1 MPAAY
6 AVSSIQASGKA
17 GFFCLR
23 RSLFAFENGAAAH
36 DEIAFVI
43 AFADESRLFNP
54 GLYATGL
61 HSAQIVDLHV
71 VGIIGSLFRR
81 SQQTAREFVA
91 LETIGDAPSF
101 DARPRCAISLRPIA
115 FPLLAPTALAA
126 DLVKRKGEPLG
137 KTAAESTLK
146 ILMQLFS
153 MPIIGIADITKWTGF
168 TAPGGYK
175 AIDRLVNMDIL
186 TPVETGSSS
195 YAKKWVYK
203 DYLDLFTKES

>member
-6 AVSSIQASGKA
+6 AVSSIQASDKA
-17 GFFCLR
+17 GSFCLR
-23 RSLFAFENGAAAH
+23 RSLFSFENGAAAH
-36 DEIAFVI
+36 DEIAFVV
-43 AFADESRLFNP
+43 AFADESRLFDP

-71 VGIIGSLFRR
+71 VGIIGPLFRR
-81 SQQTAREFVA
+81 SQQTAREFIA

-137 KTAAESTLK
+137 LFPLELISQIRFEPAA
-146 ILMQLFS
+146 
-153 MPIIGIADITKWTGF
+153 
-168 TAPGGYK
+168 
-175 AIDRLVNMDIL
+175 
-186 TPVETGSSS
+186 VEAVQPAGRDAVFLIHVRHSR
-195 YAKKWVYK
+195 
-203 DYLDLFTKES
+203 

>member
-137 KTAAESTLK
+137 LFPLELISQIRFEPAA
-146 ILMQLFS
+146 
-153 MPIIGIADITKWTGF
+153 
-168 TAPGGYK
+168 
-175 AIDRLVNMDIL
+175 
-186 TPVETGSSS
+186 VEAVQPAGRDAVFLIHVRHSR
-195 YAKKWVYK
+195 
-203 DYLDLFTKES
+203 